1 MHAVTTGR
9 KKILG
14 GWYPFPIDRYPYYEA
29 IYVVES
35 ILNIWGALFLAVYV
49 CLFYQVL
56 MCLYAQFSVLAY
68 HVSTLK
74 FSSIGDGKEM
84 GSTNTKLYE
93 DLYKALK
100 EHQKLLR

>member
-14 GWYPFPIDRYPYYEA
+14 GWYPLPLDRYPYYEA
-29 IYVVES
+29 VFVYES
-35 ILNIWGALFLAVYV
+35 ILNIWGGMLLAVYV

-74 FSSIGDGKEM
+74 YSSIN
-84 GSTNTKLYE
+84 GSKATGYASSKLYNE
-93 DLYKALK
+93 LYEVLQ
-100 EHQKLLR
+100 EHQKILR